1 MPAETPSKVTPLAY
15 SLRSA
20 ARRAGCSQQ
29 EMVRR
34 LAAAGLPVYSK
45 DGQFRIP
52 RGYLTGYDSRYE
64 TRLAWVPTRR
74 YA

>member
-1 MPAETPSKVTPLAY
+1 MAAETPSTVTPLAY

-29 EMVRR
+29 EMLKRV
-34 LAAAGLPVYSK
+34 AAAGLPVYSK
-45 DGQFRIP
+45 DGQVRIP
-52 RGYLTGYDSRYE
+52 RGHLTGYDSRYD